1 MKICKYCRSEND
13 DRNKFCIHCGAVLEQ
28 EERSAAA
35 DASMIRER
43 FERMREERRAEEA
56 ARDDRG
62 ERVIYTNVA
71 PRSIAL
77 SIILSFVTFGIY
89 MLYWQYKLNDEV
101 NDMAEDP
108 AALGGGMVVI
118 LSIITFGIYNLYW
131 FYKMGQKCDYIRQQ
145 DSYSSILYLVLGV
158 FGLGI
163 VSFALIQD
171 SINKALGQ

>member
-1 MKICKYCRSEND
+1 
-13 DRNKFCIHCGAVLEQ
+13 
-28 EERSAAA
+28 
-35 DASMIRER
+35 
-43 FERMREERRAEEA
+43 
-56 ARDDRG
+56 
-62 ERVIYTNVA
+62 
-71 PRSIAL
+71 
-77 SIILSFVTFGIY
+77 

>member
-1 MKICKYCRSEND
+1 MKICKYCGSQND
-13 DRNKFCIHCGAVLEQ
+13 DQNRFCIHCGAALEQ
-28 EERSAAA
+28 ADSNAAA
-35 DASMIRER
+35 NASMKREH
-43 FERMREERRAEEA
+43 FERARTERRAEEA
-56 ARDDRG
+56 TKDDRG
-62 ERVIYTNVA
+62 ERIIYTNVA

-77 SIILSFVTFGIY
+77 SIILSIVTCGIY